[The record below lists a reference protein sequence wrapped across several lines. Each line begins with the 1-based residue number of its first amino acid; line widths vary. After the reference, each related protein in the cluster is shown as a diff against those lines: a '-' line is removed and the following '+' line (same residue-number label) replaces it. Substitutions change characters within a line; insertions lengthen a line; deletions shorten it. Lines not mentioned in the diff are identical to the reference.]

1 MLSRSSNR
9 TLRVLSRPQVRSF
22 FDYLAEVNK
31 PTSKVSTSQTTTT
44 TTFSWEFLDYFKKHE
59 PEKAAEYEG
68 DQKKASNAEQYL
80 SKPTPAHPK
89 LDFAKNKSRIADPGF
104 VDRMETEYKAVNDYW
119 SKWTKYSQT
128 TEWSATGWVEESQR
142 EYSFEPVPKNE
153 EELRAAKIMKS
164 HEVMEKHRELLEEV
178 KLDYEQLEA
187 ERDLFATSEETVQ
200 FALHPQLA
208 EVQEETAAGKQ
219 TFHDFLMSKGL
230 YARYVKYERLAQ
242 AQNEERRKLFLDR
255 YKHFSYLNGHEQA

>member
-1 MLSRSSNR
+1 MLSTLRKSNR
-9 TLRVLSRPQVRSF
+9 TLRVLQARGF
-22 FDYLAEVNK
+22 FDHLGEISK
-31 PTSKVSTSQTTTT
+31 PTSKKTTSQTTTT
-44 TTFSWEFLDYFKKHE
+44 TSFSWEFIDYFNKHE
-59 PEKAAEYEG
+59 PEKAAEYAG
-68 DQKKASNAEQYL
+68 DQKRASNAEQYL
-80 SKPTPAHPK
+80 SKPALAHPK
-89 LDFAKNKSRIADPGF
+89 LDFSKNKERIADPAY
-104 VDRMETEYKAVNDYW
+104 VDRLETEYKAVSDYW

-128 TEWSATGWVEESQR
+128 TEWSAAGWVEESQR
-142 EYSFEPVPKNE
+142 EYSFEAVPANE